1 MTGNQTAEGPKHKK
15 DLTRRKVVAAGAG
28 AAVAVGVGGT
38 LAAGAFAGEKS
49 AAGTTA
55 SASGSASETCY
66 KLTSE
71 TTEGPYYIDA
81 DKLRKNVTEDQEGI
95 PLTLRLKV
103 IDAETCK
110 PIRNAAVDIWHCN
123 ALGVYSGYEDMG
135 SGGGGGGGT
144 PPSGEP
150 TGEPPSGEPSSG
162 EPSGGPGGGGGV
174 HQEPTDD
181 ERYLRGTWRTDRSGT
196 VEFKTVF
203 PGWYQGRCVHIHT
216 KVHVSGTWTDAG
228 YEGGNTCHT
237 GQFFFDEE
245 SVLASAEVAPYS
257 TNTTTRTTLD
267 EDTIYPDNGTEGG
280 LLKLKYRKNDIAK
293 GVVATITMGVDP
305 EATHDGTD
313 DAVQPGASASTS

>member
-49 AAGTTA
+49 AAGTSA

-81 DKLRKNVTEDQEGI
+81 DKLRKDITEDQEGI

-103 IDAETCK
+103 IDSETCK

-150 TGEPPSGEPSSG
+150 TGEPPSGEPS
-162 EPSGGPGGGGGV
+162 GGPGGGGGV

-181 ERYLRGTWRTDRSGT
+181 ERYLRGTWRTDRNGT
-196 VEFKTVF
+196 VEFRTVF

-280 LLKLKYRKNDIAK
+280 LLKLKYRKNGIAK

-313 DAVQPGASASTS
+313 DAVQPGASASAS

>member
-81 DKLRKNVTEDQEGI
+81 DKLRKDITEDQEGI

-135 SGGGGGGGT
+135 SGGGGT

-150 TGEPPSGEPSSG
+150 TGEPPSG

-181 ERYLRGTWRTDRSGT
+181 ERYLRGTWRTDRNGT
-196 VEFKTVF
+196 VEYKTVF

-313 DAVQPGASASTS
+313 DAVQPGASASAS

>member
-81 DKLRKNVTEDQEGI
+81 DKLRKDITEDQEGI

-150 TGEPPSGEPSSG
+150 TGEPPSGEPS
-162 EPSGGPGGGGGV
+162 GGPGGGGGV

-181 ERYLRGTWRTDRSGT
+181 ERYLRGTWRTDRNGT
-196 VEFKTVF
+196 VEFRTVF

-280 LLKLKYRKNDIAK
+280 LLKLKYRKNGIAK

-313 DAVQPGASASTS
+313 DAVQPGASASAS